1 MQNNATS
8 PKQVRKFSSDFW
20 KYWTGQTISNLG
32 SSITLFALPL
42 LVYKISG
49 SALDLGIASAATFL
63 PYLLFGLILGAWAD
77 RVNRKRMMIGTD
89 IGRALIIVTI
99 PLLFAFGLLTI
110 WWIYIVAFIHATL
123 TICFEAGEF
132 AAIPS
137 LVNQD
142 DLVTANG
149 RIQASYSGASIVGPL
164 LAGVLVTLM
173 PLSTL
178 LLFDSLSFLASSF
191 SLALIN
197 ISFNKGE
204 KRAPTSLRSDV
215 VEGLRYVFSN
225 PVLRNISIMMALVN
239 FVGST
244 AFAQLIFFAKSQLQA
259 TDFQAS
265 LLYSAGSFG
274 VVILALAAGPLRK
287 HWSFSTVALGA
298 LMLEGILTVVFSLM
312 HMYWAAVV
320 LWTLIGGLGI
330 LFNINTS
337 SLRQTIVPNHLLG
350 RVMSIASVIA
360 WSAIPLGSLLGGFAI
375 SWTQNVALVYGVIGV
390 MIFLIAFG
398 FSFTALGHADKY
410 IPKQNAGEIKEPQK
424 VLKGNQDVE
433 VCSFVSSFIR
443 SARSTY
449 T

>member
-1 MQNNATS
+1 MQDNTTKQ
-8 PKQVRKFSSDFW
+8 KQVRKFNSDFW

-42 LVYKISG
+42 LVFKLSG

-89 IGRALIIVTI
+89 IGRAFIVASI
-99 PLLFAFGLLTI
+99 PLLFAFGILTI

-149 RIQASYSGASIVGPL
+149 RIQASYSGASIIGPL
-164 LAGVLVTLM
+164 LAGVLVTLI
-173 PLSTL
+173 PLSAL
-178 LLFDSLSFLASSF
+178 LLIDSFSFLASSF
-191 SLALIN
+191 SLALIS
-197 ISFNKGE
+197 ISFNKSE
-204 KRAPTSLRSDV
+204 KRAPTSIRSDV

-244 AFAQLIFFAKSQLQA
+244 AYAQLIFFAKSQLQA

-265 LLYSAGSFG
+265 LLYSAGSLG

-298 LMLEGILTVVFSLM
+298 LMLEGLLTVVFSLM
-312 HMYWAAVV
+312 QMYWVAVV

-375 SWTQNVALVYGVIGV
+375 SWTQNVALVYGVIGAL
-390 MIFLIAFG
+390 IFLIPFG

-410 IPKQNAGEIKEPQK
+410 IPKRNADDIKEPQR
-424 VLKGNQDVE
+424 VN
-433 VCSFVSSFIR
+433 SS
-443 SARSTY
+443 
-449 T
+449 

>member
-1 MQNNATS
+1 MQDNATTRK
-8 PKQVRKFSSDFW
+8 PVRKFNSDFW

-42 LVYKISG
+42 LIYKLSG

-63 PYLLFGLILGAWAD
+63 PYLLFGLILGAWVD

-89 IGRALIIVTI
+89 IGRALIIASI
-99 PLLFAFGLLTI
+99 PLLFAFGLLTV

-123 TICFEAGEF
+123 TICFEAGQF

-149 RIQASYSGASIVGPL
+149 RIQASYSGASIAGPL
-164 LAGVLVTLM
+164 LAGVLVTTI
-173 PLSTL
+173 PLAAL
-178 LLFDSLSFLASSF
+178 LLIDAFSFLVSSF
-191 SLALIN
+191 SLALIK
-197 ISFNKGE
+197 IGFNTDE
-204 KRAPTSLRSDV
+204 KRAPTSIRSDV
-215 VEGLRYVFSN
+215 AEGLRYVFSN

-239 FVGST
+239 FVGT
-244 AFAQLIFFAKSQLQA
+244 TTYAQLIFFAKVRLQA
-259 TDFQAS
+259 TDFKAS
-265 LLYSAGSFG
+265 LLYSAGSLG

-312 HMYWAAVV
+312 RMYWAAVV

-350 RVMSIASVIA
+350 RVVSIASVLA

-390 MIFLIAFG
+390 LMFLIPFA
-398 FSFTALGHADKY
+398 FSFTALGHADRY
-410 IPKQNAGEIKEPQK
+410 IPKQNTGEMQESQK
-424 VLKGNQDVE
+424 AV
-433 VCSFVSSFIR
+433 
-443 SARSTY
+443 
-449 T
+449 

>member
-1 MQNNATS
+1 MSSNNGTKN
-8 PKQVRKFSSDFW
+8 KQARKLNADFW

-42 LVYKISG
+42 LVYKLTG
-49 SALDLGIASAATFL
+49 SALSLGITAAAEFL
-63 PYLLFGLILGAWAD
+63 PYLLFGLILGAWTD
-77 RVNRKRMMIGTD
+77 RVDRKRMMIGTD
-89 IGRALIIVTI
+89 IARALIIASI
-99 PLLFAFGLLTI
+99 PLLYAFGLLTV
-110 WWIYIVAFIHATL
+110 WWIYVVGFVHATL
-123 TICFEAGEF
+123 TICFEAGQF

-149 RIQASYSGASIVGPL
+149 RIQASYSGASVVGPL
-164 LAGVLVTLM
+164 LAGVLVTQVPLAALM
-173 PLSTL
+173 LIDA
-178 LLFDSLSFLASSF
+178 FSFLLSSF
-191 SLALIN
+191 SLALIKKR
-197 ISFNKGE
+197 FNTGE
-204 KRAPTSLRSDV
+204 KRAPTSIRSDV

-244 AFAQLIFFAKSQLQA
+244 IYAQLILFAKVRLQA
-259 TDFQAS
+259 TDLQAS
-265 LLYSAGSFG
+265 LLYSAGGLG

-287 HWSFSTVALGA
+287 RLSFSTVALGA

-312 HMYWAAVV
+312 HWYWAAMV

-337 SLRQTIVPNHLLG
+337 SLRQAIVPNHMLG
-350 RVMSIASVIA
+350 RVITIAGVLA

-390 MIFLIAFG
+390 LIFLIPFA
-398 FSFTALGHADKY
+398 FSFTALGHADRY
-410 IPKQNAGEIKEPQK
+410 IPKEKEEKAGEMNGTQK
-424 VLKGNQDVE
+424 VV
-433 VCSFVSSFIR
+433 
-443 SARSTY
+443 
-449 T
+449 

>member
-1 MQNNATS
+1 MRANSTKSKQTS
-8 PKQVRKFSSDFW
+8 KFNSDFW

-32 SSITLFALPL
+32 SSVTLFALPL
-42 LVYKISG
+42 LVYKLSG

-63 PYLLFGLILGAWAD
+63 PYLLFGLILGAWTD

-89 IGRALIIVTI
+89 IGRALIVASI
-99 PLLFAFGLLTI
+99 PLVFAFGLLTV

-137 LVNQD
+137 LVKQD

-164 LAGVLVTLM
+164 LAGVLVTLI
-173 PLSTL
+173 PLSAL
-178 LLFDSLSFLASSF
+178 LLFDAFSFLASSF
-191 SLALIN
+191 SLMLIG
-197 ISFNKGE
+197 ISFNKGDR
-204 KRAPTSLRSDV
+204 RAATSIRSDV
-215 VEGLRYVFSN
+215 AEGLRYVFSN

-244 AFAQLIFFAKSQLQA
+244 TYAQLIFFAKTRLQA

-265 LLYSAGSFG
+265 LLYSAGSLG

-312 HMYWAAVV
+312 RMYWMAVV

-350 RVMSIASVIA
+350 RVLSIASVLA

-375 SWTQNVALVYGVIGV
+375 TWTQNVALIYAVIGAL
-390 MIFLIAFG
+390 IFLIPFG

-410 IPKQNAGEIKEPQK
+410 ILKQNKGEEQESK
-424 VLKGNQDVE
+424 VV
-433 VCSFVSSFIR
+433 
-443 SARSTY
+443 
-449 T
+449 